1 MNSETKFK
9 LDHHIVGLLQNEPF
23 FASLSRRINKQAS
36 TAIPTAGVRVNPETS
51 QFEML
56 YNPEFFEK
64 LTHPQRLDVL
74 KHEFYHLIFE
84 HVTTRKPKEIGPR
97 IWNFATDL
105 AINSHLD
112 NLPENCLMP
121 GEGYFEDFPKGLSAE
136 QYLALLLKK
145 QKEEKEKNKSKDNGE
160 SGESGESGE
169 TGESG
174 ESGETGEDGLPK
186 EGQFDSH
193 DEWSD
198 ESSEAN
204 SQANDIARERIKDFI
219 KKSVDEVSKQ
229 GSSGWGSVSAA
240 VRRDIMARLESR
252 VDWKKVLRYFIKTS
266 RRSNRSSTVK
276 RINKRYRYIHPGKK
290 VNRTANIAIS
300 IDQSGSVSDEML
312 AAFFSEL
319 NKLADLASFT
329 VVPFDT
335 QVNESLVF
343 DWKKG
348 QKIKTERVMCGGT
361 NFDAPT
367 KYVNNKGFDGHII
380 LTDMAAS
387 KPVASKCQ
395 RMWMTTK
402 ECLRYQYF
410 QTNERILAID
420 A

>member
-1 MNSETKFK
+1 MMNENSFN
-9 LDHHIVGLLQNEPF
+9 LNHHIIGLLRNEPF
-23 FASLSRRINKQAS
+23 FAALSRRINKMPS
-36 TAIPTAGVRVNPETS
+36 TAIPTAGVRVNPETA

-56 YNPEFFEK
+56 YNPAFFAK
-64 LTHPQRLDVL
+64 LTHEERLDVL

-84 HVTTRKPKEIGPR
+84 HVTTRKPQDVGPR
-97 IWNFATDL
+97 IWNFAADL
-105 AINSHLD
+105 AINSHLE
-112 NLPENCLMP
+112 NLPEGCLMP
-121 GEGYFEDFPKGLSAE
+121 GVGFFADFERGLSAE
-136 QYLALLLKK
+136 QYLSLLLKK
-145 QKEEKEKNKSKDNGE
+145 QKENEEKEKGDGE
-160 SGESGESGE
+160 GGDGGDE
-169 TGESG
+169 TGD
-174 ESGETGEDGLPK
+174 DGLPK

-198 ESSEAN
+198 GAGSGNAVEDK
-204 SQANDIARERIKDFI
+204 QAADIASERIKDFI
-219 KKSVDEVSKQ
+219 KKSVDEAVKQ
-229 GSSGWGSVSAA
+229 GSRGWGTVPAD
-240 VRRDIMARLESR
+240 VRRDIMARLETR

-276 RINKRYRYIHPGKK
+276 RVNKRYRYIHPGKK

-300 IDQSGSVSDEML
+300 IDQSGSVDDEML

-335 QVNESLVF
+335 RVDDNLVYE
-343 DWKKG
+343 WKKG
-348 QKIKTERVMCGGT
+348 QKMKTLRVMCGGT
-361 NFDAPT
+361 DFNAPT
-367 KYVNNKGFDGHII
+367 KYVNGKGFDGHII

-402 ECLRYQYF
+402 SCLNYQYF

>member
-1 MNSETKFK
+1 MMNEKTFN
-9 LDHHIVGLLQNEPF
+9 LNHHIISLLRNEPF
-23 FASLSRRINKQAS
+23 FAALSRRINKIPT
-36 TAIPTAGVRVNPETS
+36 TAVPTAGVRVNPES
-51 QFEML
+51 AQFEMV
-56 YNPEFFEK
+56 YNPEFFAK
-64 LTHPQRLDVL
+64 LTHEQRLDVL

-84 HVTTRKPKEIGPR
+84 HVTTRKPKDVGPR
-97 IWNFATDL
+97 IWNFAADL

-112 NLPENCLMP
+112 NLPEGCLMP
-121 GEGYFEDFPKGLSAE
+121 GVGFFADFPKGLSAE
-136 QYLALLLKK
+136 QYLAMLLKK
-145 QKEEKEKNKSKDNGE
+145 QKEEQDKQKGGQGGENGE
-160 SGESGESGE
+160 SGEE
-169 TGESG
+169 TGP
-174 ESGETGEDGLPK
+174 DGLPK

-198 ESSEAN
+198 TPESGNAMADP
-204 SQANDIARERIKDFI
+204 QANDIARERIKDFI
-219 KKSVDEVSKQ
+219 KKSAEEALKQ
-229 GSSGWGSVSAA
+229 GSSGWGSVPAD
-240 VRRDIMARLESR
+240 VRRDIMARMETR

-276 RINKRYRYIHPGKK
+276 RVNKRYRYIHPGKK

-300 IDQSGSVSDEML
+300 IDQSGSVSDTML
-312 AAFFSEL
+312 SAFFSEL

-335 QVNESLVF
+335 RVEESLIF

-348 QKIKTERVMCGGT
+348 QKVKTERVMCGGT

-367 KYVNNKGFDGHII
+367 KYVNSKGFDGHIV
-380 LTDMAAS
+380 LTDMAAP

-402 ECLRYQYF
+402 DCLRYQYF
-410 QTNERILAID
+410 KTNERILAID